1 MCNIPLDVVYLHN
14 YHTFPIYLARVK
26 VGSSVYSSLF
36 SDSIWMNL
44 LGFFPCVT
52 EICFSPHLQFKGW
65 AIVVL
70 FTFQF
75 PQEQRAE
82 AGRWRRSLPELYR
95 LALLHDLGSGLSSEI
110 LLNALV

>member
-1 MCNIPLDVVYLHN
+1 
-14 YHTFPIYLARVK
+14 
-26 VGSSVYSSLF
+26 
-36 SDSIWMNL
+36 MNL

-110 LLNALV
+110 LLSGEDKEQLLGGLDDCMEYTLTLIVLRFPKHHPEHLLSSPV